1 MARYAVAWIGRVAQA
16 LLLAAFTSCA
26 TVAPAPATGKPFV
39 WRVTNLPVPFYL
51 VGSMHNLSP
60 RHYPL
65 PPAYQVALTNSRRLV
80 FEHDPRQ
87 GALLS
92 RKYREAARYPAGQTI
107 ESEIAPA
114 TLSLLRKNAWR
125 SRLTF
130 EQMRRFRPW
139 AVALHLLAAK
149 GPVGADHAR
158 SMDSHLS
165 AQARRSGKE
174 VAGLETTDEHIA
186 FWREMLEP
194 DGENLLRY
202 TLTRG
207 QTVAVLF
214 DKTRDIWQRGDVE
227 ALTAANARLRRT
239 NPGFARR
246 LLDRRNLRWI
256 DRIEAEMKTGKPT
269 SIVAGAGHFTG
280 ERGVIALLQKRG
292 YKIERL

>member
-1 MARYAVAWIGRVAQA
+1 MARGASRRIGRAA
-16 LLLAAFTSCA
+16 RLLLLAALSSCA
-26 TVAPAPATGKPFV
+26 TTAPVPAGKPFV
-39 WRVTNLPVPFYL
+39 WRVENLPTPFYL
-51 VGSMHNLSP
+51 VGSLHNLGP
-60 RHYPL
+60 RDYPL
-65 PPAYQVALTNSRRLV
+65 PPAYQVALTTSQRLV

-87 GALLS
+87 SAILA

-107 ESEIAPA
+107 ESEITPA
-114 TLSLLRKNAWR
+114 TLSLLKKNAWR
-125 SRLTF
+125 SRLKF
-130 EQMRRFRPW
+130 EQMRRLRPW
-139 AVALHLLAAK
+139 AIALHLLAEK

-158 SMDSHLS
+158 SMDSQLS
-165 AQARRSGKE
+165 AQAWRSGKE
-174 VAGLETTDEHIA
+174 VGGLETTDEHIA
-186 FWREMLEP
+186 FWREMLEA

-207 QTVAVLF
+207 QTVDVLF
-214 DKTRDIWQRGDVE
+214 EKTRDIWQRGDVE
-227 ALTAANARLRRT
+227 ALTAANARLRRA

-292 YKIERL
+292 YRIERL